1 MYFSLNYSCSC
12 TTNASLP
19 VTVKIMKIFFP
30 LLTLVVENLKKM
42 LNFVRGLQR
51 RELYLFTIINFY
63 SNF

>member
-1 MYFSLNYSCSC
+1 MHNYFLL
-12 TTNASLP
+12 NASLP
-19 VTVKIMKIFFP
+19 VTIKFTKIFFP

-42 LNFVRGLQR
+42 LHFVKGLQR

>member
-1 MYFSLNYSCSC
+1 MHNYFLL
-12 TTNASLP
+12 NASLP
-19 VTVKIMKIFFP
+19 VTIKFTKIFFP

-42 LNFVRGLQR
+42 LNFVKGLQR